1 MNLWGTQDHAL
12 RKVNG
17 QPYQIGGEV
26 RPEAFRRFFAAHAD
40 EFAAADEFA
49 DAFPDDEPRIRGEGR
64 GA

>member
-1 MNLWGTQDHAL
+1 M
-12 RKVNG
+12 
-17 QPYQIGGEV
+17 